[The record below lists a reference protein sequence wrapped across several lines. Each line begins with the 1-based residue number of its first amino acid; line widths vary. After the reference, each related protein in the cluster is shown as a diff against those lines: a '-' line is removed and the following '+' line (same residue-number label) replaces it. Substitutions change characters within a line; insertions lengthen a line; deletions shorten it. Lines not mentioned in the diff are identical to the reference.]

1 METLAKR
8 ILRRKNEVK
17 RKLTILKFDN
27 LNVMKEMDSLYDGIN
42 DDCKKEFRAIY
53 KERYAELWLYL
64 TGKKARESFLDEL
77 AEMYLLGLLNEP
89 DEQTHYAF
97 EPELKRKRDRAKE
110 AIDAV
115 PTQTQ
120 KQLELEKAIR
130 YVTQQVGF
138 YVDITEDAA
147 SLRAMKDAGI
157 TKVRWNIYGDDKV
170 CSECR
175 GMDGNIYP
183 IDRVPDKPHLRC
195 RCYLTP
201 IL

>member
-1 METLAKR
+1 MEILTRR

-17 RKLTILKFDN
+17 RKLTILGFDD
-27 LNVMKEMDSLYDGIN
+27 LNVMQEMDSLYDGIEKDSVN
-42 DDCKKEFRAIY
+42 EFLAIY

-97 EPELKRKRDRAKE
+97 ESELKRKRDRAKE
-110 AIDAV
+110 AILSV
-115 PTQTQ
+115 PTKTQ

-175 GMDGNIYP
+175 GMDGNIYH
-183 IDRVPDKPHLRC
+183 IDNVPDKPHVRC
-195 RCYLTP
+195 RCFLTP